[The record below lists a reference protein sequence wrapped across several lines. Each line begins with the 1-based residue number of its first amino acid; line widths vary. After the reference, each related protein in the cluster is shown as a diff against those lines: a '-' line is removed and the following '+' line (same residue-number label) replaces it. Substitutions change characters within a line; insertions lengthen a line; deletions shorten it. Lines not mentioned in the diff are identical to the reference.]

1 MCRTA
6 LFNKYRTRVWRIVFC
21 MAYILTLPSLTYA
34 NPSTSAIDPW
44 KIVVETPLKGDYYG
58 ITSANG
64 QIGIVSSRKP
74 LKADN
79 LIIGGLYDIYGSS
92 GGNSFFPNINP
103 LDVDIKVDGTMC
115 SLQTIDDYTQFF
127 DMRTAQFG
135 GRFVIKD
142 KVSVEYTICALR
154 HLPFAY
160 MTDVRI
166 EALSDCEIVVS
177 NRHRA
182 PECLQDVAQ
191 SFRRI
196 DNKANYTITNYPHYE
211 LMTTTAL
218 SPTGRYQLAAS
229 TAFLFPENTSGGVE
243 TEMVHRT
250 DEGAKSHRM
259 EWTKRIKAGE
269 RVHFAL
275 VGNSMA
281 SNFFPDVRNE
291 VERLTVYLMLEGYDR
306 TITRHNSAWK
316 ALWNSRIDVEG
327 DEQACQDIHNMLYH
341 LYAFHRKDNGLN
353 TSPMGLSGLGYCG
366 HSFWDSETWVFPAL
380 ALMHP
385 DLAAEMINYRY
396 KHLDAAKK
404 NAYIHGF
411 EGALYPWES
420 AHTGQ
425 EETAPHNMYPATE
438 HHVTGDIAIAAW
450 QYYLLTQDKQWLRET
465 GYPIIEQ
472 TAQFWCSRVDK
483 QSDNTYAI
491 RNLIGADEWSQ
502 NKQGGKQVDNNAY
515 TIGVAKKNLQ
525 CAIKAAKVLGLNAPD
540 EWQKTA
546 DGLQWQYMNNGVIRE
561 HDTYDGEIIKQAD
574 VALLAYPLNLMTN
587 RGDILR
593 NIAYYDDKV
602 PLKRTPAMTNSI
614 YSVIYARLGCADTAI
629 TYFFDSYLPNLNPP
643 FRVMAEFNGGT
654 NPYFLTGTAGT
665 LQALLFGFAG
675 LDWTDDGIKQ
685 VYKPCLPK
693 QWKALTIT
701 RNGKKMQINN
711 K

>member
-1 MCRTA
+1 MCRTV
-6 LFNKYRTRVWRIVFC
+6 LFDKYRTRVWGTIFC
-21 MAYILTLPSLTYA
+21 MACILTLPSLSCA
-34 NPSTSAIDPW
+34 NERIGAIDPW
-44 KIVVETPLKGDYYG
+44 KIVVDSPLKGDYYG

-79 LIIGGLYDIYGSS
+79 LIIGGLYDMYG
-92 GGNSFFPNINP
+92 GAGVNSFFPNINP
-103 LDVDIKVDGTMC
+103 LDVDIKVDGTTC
-115 SLQTIDDYTQFF
+115 SVQTVSDYAQYF
-127 DMRTAQFG
+127 DMRTAQIG
-135 GRFVIKD
+135 GRFVFED
-142 KVSVEYTICALR
+142 KVAVEYTICALR

-160 MTDVRI
+160 MTDVHI

-177 NRHRA
+177 NRHRV
-182 PECLQDVAQ
+182 PECLQDAEQ

-196 DNKANYTITNYPHYE
+196 DNKANYTITHYPHYV

-218 SPTGRYQLAAS
+218 SPTGRYQLASS

-243 TEMVHRT
+243 TEISHRA

-259 EWTKRIKAGE
+259 EWTQRIVAGE
-269 RVHFAL
+269 KVHFAL

-291 VERLTVYLMLEGYDR
+291 VERLTVYLMLEGYER
-306 TITRHNSAWK
+306 IIKRHNAAWE
-316 ALWNSRIDVEG
+316 ALWKSRIDVDG

-366 HSFWDSETWVFPAL
+366 HSFWDSETWVFPPL
-380 ALMHP
+380 AIMHP
-385 DLAAEMINYRY
+385 DLAVEMINYRY
-396 KHLDAAKK
+396 QHLNAARK

-438 HHVTGDIAIAAW
+438 HHVTADIAIAAW
-450 QYYLLTQDKQWLRET
+450 QYYLLTQDKQWLQQV

-472 TAQFWCSRVDK
+472 TARFWCSRVEK
-483 QSDNTYAI
+483 HANNTYAL

-502 NKQGGKQVDNNAY
+502 NPQGGKQVDNNAY

-525 CAIKAAKVLGLNAPD
+525 CAIKAAKVLGVNCPD
-540 EWQKTA
+540 EWLQIA
-546 DGLQWQYMNNGVIRE
+546 NGLKWKYMENGVIRE
-561 HDTYDGEIIKQAD
+561 HDTYNGEITKQAD
-574 VALLAYPLNLMTN
+574 VALLAYPLNLLT
-587 RGDILR
+587 RRDDILR
-593 NIAYYDDKV
+593 NISYYADKV
-602 PLKRTPAMTNSI
+602 PLKRTPAMTKSI
-614 YSVIYARLGCADTAI
+614 YSVIYARLGCTDTAT

-665 LQALLFGFAG
+665 LQSLLFGFAG
-675 LDWTDDGIKQ
+675 LDWTDAGLKQ
-685 VYKPCLPK
+685 AYKPNLPK
-693 QWKALTIT
+693 QWKSLTIT
-701 RNGKKMQINN
+701 RDGKELKIDNN
-711 K
+711 